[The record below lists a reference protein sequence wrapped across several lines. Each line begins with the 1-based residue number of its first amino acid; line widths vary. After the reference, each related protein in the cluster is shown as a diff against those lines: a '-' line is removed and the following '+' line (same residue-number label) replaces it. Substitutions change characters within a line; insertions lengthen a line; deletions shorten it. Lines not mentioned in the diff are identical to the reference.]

1 MICSHYKILKVSLL
15 YIIVFSEQFP
25 CSPVN
30 NNNSF
35 LLDFLHLNYVLIFEN
50 IWFVLINNMD
60 YNQIFFI
67 TFLLRIYSIE
77 VSAQFNY
84 FSYLSGW
91 FILIRMAR
99 VSLKLFFF
107 WNQPLD
113 WPPLFI
119 TCPLSY
125 SHALWNVFGHRSD
138 RLITWNGVENRQLQT
153 KFLTVAPTLFK
164 RNRRFSSENA

>member
-77 VSAQFNY
+77 VSAPFNY

-99 VSLKLFFF
+99 VSLKLFF
-107 WNQPLD
+107 L
-113 WPPLFI
+113 
-119 TCPLSY
+119 
-125 SHALWNVFGHRSD
+125 
-138 RLITWNGVENRQLQT
+138 
-153 KFLTVAPTLFK
+153 KPTLRLTTPFHNVPFVLQSCALERVWPSVRPAYYMK
-164 RNRRFSSENA
+164 WRGESTTANKIFNSGADTFQKK